1 MVIEATPPRAANI
14 ASCIKISSPG
24 DPAEGRIN
32 ALAKVNA
39 LFVQSGWT
47 GAGHHSLVLQELSP
61 YRVDSNPRVR
71 VRGPDLMLEPNKA
84 MQSHCMSLRPTQQ
97 NTVVS

>member
-1 MVIEATPPRAANI
+1 MVIEATLPRAANI
-14 ASCIKISSPG
+14 ASCIKISPG

-47 GAGHHSLVLQELSP
+47 GAGHHSLVLQELSR

-71 VRGPDLMLEPNKA
+71 VSGPDLMLEPN
-84 MQSHCMSLRPTQQ
+84 
-97 NTVVS
+97 